1 MSLSAM
7 ESRERRLCELA
18 KKLLGPALHSA
29 ADDGLQVV
37 VLLEQAT
44 MGEASDRRRWAV
56 HDACKSNATA
66 SHHLKPRLGFS
77 TAQVGG
83 MIARERLLDPM
94 AAQASPL
101 DSLMNAL
108 DMPNELLTP
117 MQQRLA
123 TILKDPNWLGLI
135 REKARKEGV
144 PLVTMMERDARYL
157 LEQEHAD

>member
-1 MSLSAM
+1 
-7 ESRERRLCELA
+7 
-18 KKLLGPALHSA
+18 
-29 ADDGLQVV
+29 
-37 VLLEQAT
+37 
-44 MGEASDRRRWAV
+44 
-56 HDACKSNATA
+56 
-66 SHHLKPRLGFS
+66 
-77 TAQVGG
+77 